1 MYSILASCCLPL
13 KGAVVWRQ
21 NNPYVTEPP
30 HSTSLP
36 TSLSRQ
42 HQPFWCAC
50 PVGVC
55 HSNGPYP
62 SAQETPRDWQEYYI
76 ISSGHFD
83 KIFELNW
90 SNSPTPSSQ
99 HTQIHRGTSPCVTLR
114 ACLGSFSPLP
124 LMHIKVSLRL
134 EQTGVFYHL
143 PFLLNHPPHPLP
155 STTSYFSPP
164 SQSFEVSQLWQGD
177 RSQIFA
183 YYHKCWLLMKLQH
196 LMEEKIFL
204 PPARPFCSL
213 PLFCWCC

>member
-1 MYSILASCCLPL
+1 MSLLGSYELLIVPLLKQTYDRSLIHLWLSCFQDSCHTMYSILASCCLPL

-114 ACLGSFSPLP
+114 
-124 LMHIKVSLRL
+124 HV
-134 EQTGVFYHL
+134 
-143 PFLLNHPPHPLP
+143 
-155 STTSYFSPP
+155 
-164 SQSFEVSQLWQGD
+164 
-177 RSQIFA
+177 
-183 YYHKCWLLMKLQH
+183 
-196 LMEEKIFL
+196 
-204 PPARPFCSL
+204 
-213 PLFCWCC
+213 